1 MAFENTPKTILLIE
15 DNPVDAKRILD
26 VFAGRA
32 GSPCDMKWA
41 MQLTTG
47 LKLLAHGGIDLI
59 LADLGLPDSQGIATF
74 EQLYS
79 AAPDTPILILAPH
92 NDQRSAEEAIAR
104 GAYDYLSKRYLDE
117 WTLPRVLR
125 SAMERKKLEE
135 TIFAERERA
144 QVMLNSIG
152 EAVLCTDLYGN
163 VTYLNQVAESMT
175 GWSRLEATGRP
186 ISEVFQV
193 IDGITRET
201 VQNPLELAILQNK
214 AICLES
220 NCILIR
226 RGGLEMAIEDSAAPL
241 HDRNGNVTGGAIA
254 FHDVSTARALTLK
267 MFYLAHHDFLTGL
280 PNRML
285 LNDRIKQAIAFARRN
300 NEKLALLFL
309 DLDKFKNVNDSL
321 GHAIGDKMLQ
331 SVAKRLIACGR
342 QSDTVSRQGGDE
354 FVILLPRIAR
364 GEDAAL
370 SAQKMLAAL
379 AAPHSIGG
387 RDLSITA
394 SIGISTYPADGQDPD
409 SLLKSA
415 DQAMYHAKKN
425 GRNNFKFFRADMNVM
440 AGEPQSFEEHLRR
453 ALDRREFLLHY
464 QPTIDLKTGAIAGLE
479 ALIRW
484 RQQDGQLVPPLQFVP
499 LAEASGMIVPI
510 GKWVLREAC
519 TQLRAWLDEGL
530 PPVSVAV
537 NLSAVEF
544 RSRDFL
550 DAVQAI
556 LHETRLE
563 PRFLE
568 LELAESVLSN
578 NVESTVSTLQA
589 LKQLGVQFAV
599 DNFGAGNSSLS
610 SMQRFPVNALK
621 IDRSLIHQITSD
633 PNRAAVA
640 SAVIHMGKALKH
652 VVIAEGVETREQHDF
667 LLRHGCGQAQGFYF
681 SHPLPA
687 EQCARLLEIGIAP
700 QSSPQTS

>member
-1 MAFENTPKTILLIE
+1 MAFENPPRTILLIE
-15 DNPVDAKRILD
+15 DNPADAKRILD

-32 GSPCDMKWA
+32 GSSCHRKWA
-41 MQLTTG
+41 MQLATG
-47 LKLLAHGGIDLI
+47 LQLLAHGGIDLI

-79 AAPDTPILILAPH
+79 AAPDTPILILASH
-92 NDQRSAEEAIAR
+92 NDQRIAEEALAR
-104 GAYDYLSKRYLDE
+104 GAYDYLSKHHLDA
-117 WTLPRVLR
+117 WTLTRVLR
-125 SAMERKKLEE
+125 CAMQRKKLEE

-152 EAVLCTDLYGN
+152 DAVLCTDLYGN

-186 ISEVFQV
+186 VREVFQV
-193 IDGITRET
+193 IDCSTREP

-214 AICLES
+214 AIRLES

-241 HDRNGNVTGGAIA
+241 HDRHGHVTGAAIA

-267 MFYLAHHDFLTGL
+267 MFHLAQHDFLTDL

-285 LNDRIKQAIAFARRN
+285 LNDRIKQAIAFAKRN
-300 NEKLALLFL
+300 NERLALLFL
-309 DLDKFKNVNDSL
+309 DLDHFKNINDSL
-321 GHAIGDKMLQ
+321 GHAVGDKVLQ

-379 AAPHSIGG
+379 AAPHCIGG
-387 RDLSITA
+387 RELRISA
-394 SIGISTYPADGQDPD
+394 SIGIGTYPADGQDAD

-425 GRNNFKFFRADMNVM
+425 GRNNFKFFRKDMNTM
-440 AGEPQSFEEHLRR
+440 AREPQSFEDHLRR

-484 RQQDGQLVPPLQFVP
+484 RRQDGQLVPPLQFLP
-499 LAEASGMIVPI
+499 LAEASGLIVPI
-510 GKWVLREAC
+510 GQWVLRQAC

-550 DAVQAI
+550 DAVQTI
-556 LHETRLE
+556 LQETRLE

-610 SMQRFPVNALK
+610 SMQRFPVHALK
-621 IDRSLIHQITSD
+621 IDRSFIHQITSD

-640 SAVIHMGKALKH
+640 SAVIHLGKTLKY

-667 LLRHGCGQAQGFYF
+667 LLHEGCGQAQGFYF

-687 EQCARLLEIGIAP
+687 EQCARLLEVGIAAQP
-700 QSSPQTS
+700 VH